1 MYGTGFIMDKLGE
14 LKIKISPLSFYQVN
28 PIQMKNYMIQQLIL
42 LSLQGMKLFMIY
54 ILELV
59 LFL

>member
-28 PIQMKNYMIQQLIL
+28 NFVKIFTIPHAPHACKE
-42 LSLQGMKLFMIY
+42 KT
-54 ILELV
+54 ELTKV
-59 LFL
+59 YVYNT